1 MSSTP
6 TRVLVVED
14 DSNDVLFLRRALAK
28 KGVNWLVEVASDGEQ
43 ALKAIA
49 ANPPPSHIILDLKI
63 PRKNGL
69 EVLSLIRSEPRTKAL
84 RVVVLTSSA
93 EKSDL
98 ERATQLGIDLY
109 LIKPVDF
116 STFLGTIDQIV
127 QTWSINVSPTLNH

>member
-1 MSSTP
+1 MSTP

-14 DSNDVLFLRRALAK
+14 DSNDVLFLKRALAK
-28 KGVNWLVEVASDGEQ
+28 RGVGWTVDVASDGEQ

-49 ANPPPSHIILDLKI
+49 ADPPPSHIILDLKI

-69 EVLSLIRSEPRTKAL
+69 EVLSIIRGEPRTRAL

-127 QTWSINVSPTLNH
+127 QTWTVTVSATQNR

>member
-1 MSSTP
+1 MSAGP

-14 DSNDVLFLRRALAK
+14 DSNDVLFLKRALNK
-28 KGVNWLVEVASDGEQ
+28 RGVGWTVDVASDGEQ
-43 ALKAIA
+43 ALKAISA
-49 ANPPPSHIILDLKI
+49 DPPPSHIILDLKI

-69 EVLSLIRSEPRTKAL
+69 EVLGHIRSQPRTRGL

-98 ERATQLGIDLY
+98 ERATQLGVDLY

-116 STFLGTIDQIV
+116 STFLVTIDQIV
-127 QTWSINVSPTLNH
+127 QTWTHDVSTSLKR